1 MDERPIVVP
10 VDGSPLAERA
20 IPYAVAVAEA
30 MGAGLLLVG
39 IHERIDLTF
48 EGGNKLREEVL
59 RQEEHDYQ
67 AYLAALATKVGAN
80 GLEVSTELRI
90 GTAADE
96 ILRAAGLH
104 DARLLVIA
112 THGRSGL
119 HRWRYGSVAS
129 RVIREAAVPT
139 LVVGPSVL
147 REEERA
153 VAIERLLV
161 PLDGSALGE
170 AALRPAA
177 QLAEVFGAR
186 LVLAEVVR
194 WTTQPYM
201 EGGPAFDASRIN
213 EELAKAAATYLDRA
227 RQQIDGANVD
237 TRVLRGPPADS
248 LIELVGGE
256 RVDLVIMTSH
266 TRGGLARALLG
277 SVADRMLQGPA
288 PVLLVRPESVTAVTE
303 KGRGWYCYNC
313 GRASPYVQV
322 LPDERCIRCGVH
334 LRACANC
341 VYYDGLACMLQRPE
355 AKDAYPGRNC
365 PYFQFRETDAP
376 ERKPIE
382 VAARQRGPR

>member
-1 MDERPIVVP
+1 M
-10 VDGSPLAERA
+10 
-20 IPYAVAVAEA
+20 
-30 MGAGLLLVG
+30 
-39 IHERIDLTF
+39 
-48 EGGNKLREEVL
+48 
-59 RQEEHDYQ
+59 
-67 AYLAALATKVGAN
+67 
-80 GLEVSTELRI
+80 
-90 GTAADE
+90 
-96 ILRAAGLH
+96 
-104 DARLLVIA
+104 
-112 THGRSGL
+112 
-119 HRWRYGSVAS
+119 
-129 RVIREAAVPT
+129 
-139 LVVGPSVL
+139 VGPSVL

-153 VAIERLLV
+153 VAIERVLV

-186 LVLAEVVR
+186 LVLAEAVR

-213 EELAKAAATYLDRA
+213 EQLAKAAVTYLDRA

-248 LIELVGGE
+248 LIELVGSE

-277 SVADRMLQGPA
+277 SVADRMLRGPA
-288 PVLLVRPESVTAVTE
+288 PVLLVRPEGVTAVTE
-303 KGRGWYCYNC
+303 KARGWYCYNC

-341 VYYDGLACMLQRPE
+341 VYYDRLECMLQRPE

-376 ERKPIE
+376 EAKALE
-382 VAARQRGPR
+382 EAARQDRPR